1 MVFIWIVGF
10 VRKPLAFEEIPLPRD
25 RTTLHMD
32 TVDEAVSNVRCSPIP
47 APDQAATQGE
57 LS

>member
-1 MVFIWIVGF
+1 MVFVWIVGF

-32 TVDEAVSNVRCSPIP
+32 AIDEAVLNVRRSPIP
-47 APDQAATQGE
+47 APDEAATLGE